1 MFVLLFVD
9 NNQLTGTIPTQFGKL
24 KKLQILNLGKIM
36 KFIYVFACTLVFVVN
51 TVYKT
56 HMLCFLCA
64 KKYRTQLASWNNAL
78 VTSRQDTNSN
88 DG

>member
-24 KKLQILNLGKIM
+24 KKLQMLNLGKIM
-36 KFIYVFACTLVFVVN
+36 KLICVFACTLNFVINFVN
-51 TVYKT
+51 KI

-78 VTSRQDTNSN
+78 VTSRKHR
-88 DG
+88 